1 MSFYPCNRHLLVEK
15 INSDME
21 EAPSTVLLP
30 EDYKPKNEAYCAYRL
45 VADSEDCSL
54 DVELGD
60 VLIAEQSMVKEIKHG
75 GTNYLL
81 VQENY
86 VLGTFSE

>member
-15 INSDME
+15 IDSDVE
-21 EAPSTVLLP
+21 EAPSAVLLP
-30 EDYKPKNEAYCAYRL
+30 EDYKPKNETYCAYRL
-45 VADSEDCSL
+45 VADSDNCGL

-60 VLIAEQSMVKEIKHG
+60 ILIAEQSMVKEIEHKG
-75 GTNYLL
+75 QKYLL

-86 VLGTFSE
+86 VLGVFQ